1 MSEIREE
8 LRASLRTEIENLTKK
23 GIAAPVHWLMF
34 LCDQLKIKASDL
46 ADLAYNDVFDE
57 DKYQILEDFYLEHI
71 K

>member
-1 MSEIREE
+1 
-8 LRASLRTEIENLTKK
+8 
-23 GIAAPVHWLMF
+23 MF